1 MSGKGYSCT
10 TANINTQ
17 WLANSSLQLILACLT
32 PSNITNEPYM
42 KHASSK
48 DISQGVPSHLG
59 EEFLGMTSD
68 LHGSLCSYML
78 WEKKKNNV
86 CKCQNFIPLNF
97 NQHIPSENYTFSNIK
112 KNIEQD
118 SDARRS
124 LFSWS
129 ILIKCKLT
137 EKLVH
142 QLCREDSLF

>member
-1 MSGKGYSCT
+1 MTGKLKFATDFSMFNTKQHNKWTIYETC
-10 TANINTQ
+10 INQ
-17 WLANSSLQLILACLT
+17 R
-32 PSNITNEPYM
+32 Y
-42 KHASSK
+42 
-48 DISQGVPSHLG
+48 ISQEVPSHLG

-118 SDARRS
+118 SGARRS

-129 ILIKCKLT
+129 ILIKCNLT
-137 EKLVH
+137 ETLVH